1 MIIKTIGLIDY
12 EESLQRMREFTLR
25 RSQKEEDELWIV
37 EHPPVY
43 TMGLKTKP
51 EHLPQVRQRIP
62 LVQSDRGG
70 QITYH
75 GPGQIIIYAL
85 LDLRRL
91 KLSVREAVRLLE
103 QTVINLILSLGIN
116 ANGDEVRPGVYVQGK
131 KIASLGL
138 KIRNGYSYH
147 GVALN
152 VDMDISPFEQI
163 NPCGYANL
171 SVTQLKDLDVNL
183 SIDEIS
189 QRWVDQFLVL
199 FGDKN

>member
-1 MIIKTIGLIDY
+1 MIIKKIGLIDY
-12 EESLQRMREFTLR
+12 EESLRWMREFTLR
-25 RSQKEEDELWIV
+25 RAQKEEDELWVV

-51 EHLPQVRQRIP
+51 EHIPQVRQPIP

-85 LDLRRL
+85 FDLRRL
-91 KLSVREAVRLLE
+91 KLSVRETVRLLE
-103 QTVINLILSLGIN
+103 QTVINLLLSLGIN
-116 ANGDEVRPGVYVQGK
+116 AIGDEARPGVYVQGK

-138 KIRNGYSYH
+138 KVRNGCSYH

-189 QRWVDQFLVL
+189 QRWVDQFLVS
-199 FGDKN
+199 FGDKI

>member
-1 MIIKTIGLIDY
+1 MLGLIDY
-12 EESLQRMREFTLR
+12 EESLQRMREFTLK
-25 RSQKEEDELWIV
+25 RSEKEEDELWVV

-43 TMGLKTKP
+43 TLGLKTKI
-51 EHLPQVRQRIP
+51 ENLPHVEQKIP
-62 LVQSDRGG
+62 LIQSDRGG

-75 GPGQIIIYAL
+75 GPGQIIIYTL
-85 LDLRRL
+85 LDLKRL
-91 KLSVREAVRLLE
+91 KLSVKGAVRLLE
-103 QTVINLILSLGIN
+103 QTVINLLSSLGIKG
-116 ANGDEVRPGVYVQGK
+116 NGDEARPGIYVQGK

-152 VDMDISPFEQI
+152 VDMDLSPFEQI

-183 SIDEIS
+183 SIDDIS
-189 QRWVDQFLVL
+189 QRWVDQFLVS
-199 FGDKN
+199 FEDKI

>member
-103 QTVINLILSLGIN
+103 QTVINLLLSLGIN
-116 ANGDEVRPGVYVQGK
+116 AIGDEARPGVYVQGK

>member
-1 MIIKTIGLIDY
+1 VIIKTIGLIDY

-103 QTVINLILSLGIN
+103 QTVINLLLSLGIN
-116 ANGDEVRPGVYVQGK
+116 AIGDEARPGVYVQGK

>member
-103 QTVINLILSLGIN
+103 QTVINLLLSLGIN

>member
-51 EHLPQVRQRIP
+51 EHLPQVSQPIP

-103 QTVINLILSLGIN
+103 QTVINLLLSLGIN
-116 ANGDEVRPGVYVQGK
+116 AIGDEARPGVYVQGK

-163 NPCGYANL
+163 NPCGYANQ

-189 QRWVDQFLVL
+189 QRWVDQFLVS
-199 FGDKN
+199 FGDKI

>member
-103 QTVINLILSLGIN
+103 QTVINLLLSLGIN
-116 ANGDEVRPGVYVQGK
+116 AIGDEARPGVYVQGK

-138 KIRNGYSYH
+138 KVRNGCSYH

>member
-12 EESLQRMREFTLR
+12 EESLQSMREFTLR

-62 LVQSDRGG
+62 FVQSYRGG

-103 QTVINLILSLGIN
+103 QTVINLLLSLGIN
-116 ANGDEVRPGVYVQGK
+116 AIGDEARPGVYVQGK

-199 FGDKN
+199 FGDKI

>member
-1 MIIKTIGLIDY
+1 VIIKTIGLIDY

-103 QTVINLILSLGIN
+103 QTVINLLLSLGIN
-116 ANGDEVRPGVYVQGK
+116 AIGDEARPGVYVQGK

-199 FGDKN
+199 FGDKI

>member
-103 QTVINLILSLGIN
+103 QTVINLLLSLGIS
-116 ANGDEVRPGVYVQGK
+116 AIGDEARPGVYVQGK

>member
-12 EESLQRMREFTLR
+12 EESLQRMQEFTLR

-103 QTVINLILSLGIN
+103 QTVINLLLSLGIN

>member
-25 RSQKEEDELWIV
+25 RAQKEEDELWIV

-75 GPGQIIIYAL
+75 GHGQIIIYAL

-103 QTVINLILSLGIN
+103 QTVINLLLSLGIN
-116 ANGDEVRPGVYVQGK
+116 AIGDEARPGVYVQGK

>member
-1 MIIKTIGLIDY
+1 
-12 EESLQRMREFTLR
+12 MREFTLR
-25 RSQKEEDELWIV
+25 RAQKEEDELWVV

-51 EHLPQVRQRIP
+51 EHLPQVSQPIP

-85 LDLRRL
+85 FDLRRL

-103 QTVINLILSLGIN
+103 QTVINLLLSLGIS
-116 ANGDEVRPGVYVQGK
+116 AIGDEARPGVYVQGK

-138 KIRNGYSYH
+138 KVRNGCSYH

-163 NPCGYANL
+163 NPCGYANQ

-189 QRWVDQFLVL
+189 QRWVDQFLVS
-199 FGDKN
+199 FGDKI

>member
-51 EHLPQVRQRIP
+51 EHLHQVRQRIP

-103 QTVINLILSLGIN
+103 QTVINLLL
-116 ANGDEVRPGVYVQGK
+116 
-131 KIASLGL
+131 
-138 KIRNGYSYH
+138 
-147 GVALN
+147 
-152 VDMDISPFEQI
+152 
-163 NPCGYANL
+163 
-171 SVTQLKDLDVNL
+171 
-183 SIDEIS
+183 
-189 QRWVDQFLVL
+189 
-199 FGDKN
+199 

>member
-103 QTVINLILSLGIN
+103 QTVINLLLSLGIN
-116 ANGDEVRPGVYVQGK
+116 AIGDEARPGVYVQGK

-199 FGDKN
+199 FGDKI

>member
-103 QTVINLILSLGIN
+103 QTVINLLLSLGIN
-116 ANGDEVRPGVYVQGK
+116 AIGDEARPGVYVQGK

-183 SIDEIS
+183 SID
-189 QRWVDQFLVL
+189 
-199 FGDKN
+199 

>member
-103 QTVINLILSLGIN
+103 QTVINLLLSLGIN
-116 ANGDEVRPGVYVQGK
+116 AIGDEARPGVYVQGK

-163 NPCGYANL
+163 NPCGYANQ

>member
-1 MIIKTIGLIDY
+1 MIIKKIGLIDY
-12 EESLQRMREFTLR
+12 EESLRWMREFTLR
-25 RSQKEEDELWIV
+25 RAQKEEDELWVV

-103 QTVINLILSLGIN
+103 QTVINLLLSLGIN
-116 ANGDEVRPGVYVQGK
+116 AIGDEARPGVYVQGK

>member
-1 MIIKTIGLIDY
+1 MIVKMLGLIDY
-12 EESLQRMREFTLR
+12 EESLQRMREFTLK
-25 RSQKEEDELWIV
+25 RSEKEEDELWVV

-43 TMGLKTKP
+43 TLGLKTKI
-51 EHLPQVRQRIP
+51 ENLPHVEQKIP
-62 LVQSDRGG
+62 LIQSDRGG

-75 GPGQIIIYAL
+75 GPGQIIIYTL
-85 LDLRRL
+85 LDLKRL
-91 KLSVREAVRLLE
+91 KLSVKGAVRLLE
-103 QTVINLILSLGIN
+103 QTVINLLSSLGIKG
-116 ANGDEVRPGVYVQGK
+116 NGDEARPGIYVQGK

-152 VDMDISPFEQI
+152 VDMDLSPFEQI

-183 SIDEIS
+183 SIDDIS
-189 QRWVDQFLVL
+189 QRWVDQFLVS
-199 FGDKN
+199 FEDKI

>member
-37 EHPPVY
+37 VHPPVY

-103 QTVINLILSLGIN
+103 QTVINLLLSLGIN
-116 ANGDEVRPGVYVQGK
+116 AIGDEARPGVYVQGK

-152 VDMDISPFEQI
+152 VDIDISPFEQI

-171 SVTQLKDLDVNL
+171 SVTQLNDLDVNL